1 MWECLY
7 ANISKNMAC
16 IEGSYLTFERPR
28 KKTLQ
33 LNIFEEKKKGL
44 VQESILNLFE
54 QIKLPYY
61 S

>member
-33 LNIFEEKKKGL
+33 LNIFEEKKKRSGSGKHI
-44 VQESILNLFE
+44 ESI
-54 QIKLPYY
+54 
-61 S
+61 